1 MPILCVQHVLVMF
14 AAMVG
19 SPLALARTLDL
30 PSHQAGA
37 MIAGCMLG
45 CGVGT
50 ALAASGL
57 GALGSRLPIVL
68 GISSIFVA
76 PIIEIARQ
84 SDLGSVA
91 GASLIC
97 GLLTGFAS
105 PLLARVRALLP
116 GVVLGTILLVTGLTL
131 LKIATNLLFAGSP
144 SATGLGLFTLLL
156 ILVMAASG
164 SNLRIVAVFV
174 GFLCGY
180 SIAALAGMIDF
191 TAVQRAP
198 MFTAPAL
205 LPFGI
210 SWPSIFTLAIM
221 LVCFIVAVVETA
233 IQSVAVAQICGVSGD
248 TTRARRAITADAFG
262 SIVSAL
268 FGGLP
273 LTSYS
278 QNIGVITLTGVGSRA
293 VVAGC
298 GAILIA
304 LSFLPSISLGI
315 SLTPAPV
322 IGGAL
327 LFMFGTIVILG
338 IDLLGD
344 LRKPRDRSIVT
355 ISLSL
360 SLAVTFASHEQL
372 SILPDIARALAG
384 QGIVVGTIVA
394 IVANIVLPGRAYIK
408 DDVVEDRSRL
418 GGSTEAG

>member
-1 MPILCVQHVLVMF
+1 
-14 AAMVG
+14 
-19 SPLALARTLDL
+19 
-30 PSHQAGA
+30 
-37 MIAGCMLG
+37 
-45 CGVGT
+45 
-50 ALAASGL
+50 
-57 GALGSRLPIVL
+57 
-68 GISSIFVA
+68 
-76 PIIEIARQ
+76 
-84 SDLGSVA
+84 
-91 GASLIC
+91 
-97 GLLTGFAS
+97 
-105 PLLARVRALLP
+105 
-116 GVVLGTILLVTGLTL
+116 
-131 LKIATNLLFAGSP
+131 
-144 SATGLGLFTLLL
+144 
-156 ILVMAASG
+156 
-164 SNLRIVAVFV
+164 
-174 GFLCGY
+174 
-180 SIAALAGMIDF
+180 MIDF

-233 IQSVAVAQICGVSGD
+233 IQSVAVARICGVSGD